1 MYKKGIEHISEPY
14 RSLLQKLLNSL
25 KKVFKN
31 NLISVAVFGSVA
43 RGDNKP
49 ESDLDL
55 LLIVENLPKS
65 RISRVN
71 VFEKAEGE
79 VTGVLDSLLDKGY
92 AVTLSPIILTPEE
105 AKKVPPIFLDM
116 VEDAVIIYDVNGFLE
131 KLLNHIREQLNKLG
145 AERVYIGKKWYWRL
159 KKDFRFGEVIIIE

>member
-55 LLIVENLPKS
+55 LLIAENLPKN
-65 RISRVN
+65 RVSRVN
-71 VFEKAEGE
+71 IFEKAEDE
-79 VTGVLDSLLDKGY
+79 VMDFLDSLLDKGY

-159 KKDFRFGEVIIIE
+159 KKNFRFGEVIIIE

>member
-55 LLIVENLPKS
+55 LLIAENLPKN
-65 RISRVN
+65 RVSRVN
-71 VFEKAEGE
+71 IFEKAEDE
-79 VTGVLDSLLDKGY
+79 V
-92 AVTLSPIILTPEE
+92 
-105 AKKVPPIFLDM
+105 
-116 VEDAVIIYDVNGFLE
+116 
-131 KLLNHIREQLNKLG
+131 
-145 AERVYIGKKWYWRL
+145 
-159 KKDFRFGEVIIIE
+159 